1 MAAAR
6 PFWTGIPRA
15 RRSGARLARLHGL
28 PRSPAGE
35 QPACVVVARGD
46 HVRAVA
52 GEAEQQSG
60 EECRHGG
67 GWVAESEDNLVVDA
81 ADIVNGEADDAA
93 DWLGV
98 EEQQETRDS
107 FAHRHSMVR
116 QEAAYQGEAALLRDR
131 G

>member
-1 MAAAR
+1 M
-6 PFWTGIPRA
+6 
-15 RRSGARLARLHGL
+15 
-28 PRSPAGE
+28 
-35 QPACVVVARGD
+35 VARGD

-52 GEAEQQSG
+52 GEAEQQIG

-107 FAHRHSMVR
+107 SALEPAELLAEMVLPVQPEGTQSSGTPSGGFARR
-116 QEAAYQGEAALLRDR
+116 ARLPKIDIRAGRPE
-131 G
+131 